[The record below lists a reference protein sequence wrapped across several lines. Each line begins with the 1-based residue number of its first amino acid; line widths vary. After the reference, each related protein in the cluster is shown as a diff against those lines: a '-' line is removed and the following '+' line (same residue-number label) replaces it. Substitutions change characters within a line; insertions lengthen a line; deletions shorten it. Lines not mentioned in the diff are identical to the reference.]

1 MREPKTD
8 PKPMAKA
15 VAKTVA
21 QSRAAG
27 WAVARWRPI
36 ALAGSAVSV
45 LLWALTVLLHRPD
58 MWTMVD
64 LQTYRSAVN
73 SLKHGQTAIYTRSFG
88 AWPGPFIYPP
98 FAAILLKP
106 LTLISLRSAK
116 LAVTLMSFAA
126 LGVSAWCSWGQL
138 GLRAGRDRAA
148 ATAAVAAASLW
159 IEPVSKTFYYGQVSL
174 LLLALCLAD
183 LSKPTRRG
191 SGLLIGLA
199 AGIKLTP
206 LLFAV
211 YLLATRRYRAAA
223 NAFGCF
229 LATVLVG
236 WLLLPRAAPRY
247 WFHAIMVGRH
257 INRHVSVAY
266 GMNQSIHGML
276 LRLFGFGHLA
286 GALWLLLSGAI
297 ALIGLAAAVQ
307 AHRLGQEFVAI
318 LLCAGVTLFVSPISW
333 THHWV
338 WILPAAM
345 TLGATA
351 WRRRSRLLAVATA
364 GYLLPVVLLPL
375 RVTPNGF
382 WSHRAPLL
390 PLSIGWLVPH
400 GDRWD
405 LRWGLTDFLVGNSI
419 LLVNLLLFALVVVSL
434 LRGRRRVPGPAAP
447 QQRLEPTA
455 LSRQREEAA
464 V

>member
-8 PKPMAKA
+8 PRLPAKA
-15 VAKTVA
+15 VA
-21 QSRAAG
+21 QSQAVG
-27 WAVARWRPI
+27 WAVEHWRPI
-36 ALAGSAVSV
+36 ALAGSAASV
-45 LLWALTVLLHRPD
+45 LLWALTVLMHRPD

-64 LQTYRSAVN
+64 LQTYRSAVG
-73 SLKHGQTAIYTRSFG
+73 SLKHGQSAIYTRSFG

-106 LTLISLRSAK
+106 LALISLRSAK

-126 LGVSAWCSWGQL
+126 LGVSVWCAWGQL
-138 GLRAGRDRAA
+138 GLRAGRDRTA

-183 LSKPTRRG
+183 LAKPTRRG

-223 NAFGCF
+223 NALGCF
-229 LATVLVG
+229 LATVLAG

-247 WFHAIMVGRH
+247 WFHAIMVGRN

-266 GMNQSIHGML
+266 GMNQSIHGLL
-276 LRLFGFGHLA
+276 LRLCGFGHLA
-286 GALWLLLSGAI
+286 DALWLLLSGVI
-297 ALIGLAAAVQ
+297 ALVGLAAAVQ
-307 AHRLGQEFVAI
+307 AHRLGQEFVAV
-318 LLCAGVTLFVSPISW
+318 LLCAGITLFVSPISW

-345 TLGATA
+345 TLGVTA
-351 WRRRSRLLAVATA
+351 WRRRSRLLAAATA
-364 GYLLPVVLLPL
+364 GYLLTAVVLPL
-375 RVTPNGF
+375 RLTPNGF

-390 PLSIGWLVPH
+390 PLSIGWLAPH

-405 LRWGLTDFLVGNSI
+405 LRWDLTDFLIGNSM
-419 LLVNLLLFALVVVSL
+419 LLVNLLLFAVVVAGL
-434 LRGRRRVPGPAAP
+434 LRGRRGWVPGPAAP
-447 QQRLEPTA
+447 QQRLEPAA
-455 LSRQREEAA
+455 LSRQREEVA